1 MGWWGTSCLTS
12 LIFKKTN
19 MEYTNVKYGLLLS
32 EDQLAVLGNLRGYNR
47 MYVYKAICKK
57 TAIEPYDLVQRGIK
71 IHVNRG
77 ECLYPIQRM
86 EKDLNMNRKTIQE
99 IIHQLNM
106 VGVIKST
113 SDNRGTVHINQSLA
127 FWMLGD
133 LKTTIQNP
141 LYSRNPSC
149 QATKGIKAKSSKDTD
164 SIKESLKHSPL
175 FSSNRDSSSVPVSE
189 SAPISSAEL
198 LVEEHISS
206 PSPSVSVSEKSP
218 SLCVDKNK
226 SADQQRNSSKFAK
239 AHNLHQKHFGNKHK
253 H

>member
-1 MGWWGTSCLTS
+1 
-12 LIFKKTN
+12 
-19 MEYTNVKYGLLLS
+19 MEYTNAKYGLLLS

-47 MYVYKAICKK
+47 LYVYKSICKN
-57 TAIEPYDLVQRGIK
+57 TAIEPYDLIQRGIK

-86 EKDLNMNRKTIQE
+86 EKDLHMNRKTIQE

-106 VGVIKST
+106 VGIIKST

-127 FWMLGD
+127 FWMLKD

-149 QATKGIKAKSSKDTD
+149 QATKGVKSKSSIDAD
-164 SIKESLKHSPL
+164 SIKESANNSTPSPGETACVASPL
-175 FSSNRDSSSVPVSE
+175 PDSVPTYSAEVPVEENSSS
-189 SAPISSAEL
+189 L
-198 LVEEHISS
+198 ISS
-206 PSPSVSVSEKSP
+206 PSPSVPVSDNVPFSGRYKT
-218 SLCVDKNK
+218 NH
-226 SADQQRNSSKFAK
+226 ADQHRNSSKYAK
-239 AHNLHQKHFGNKHK
+239 VHNLHQKHFDNKHK

>member
-1 MGWWGTSCLTS
+1 
-12 LIFKKTN
+12 
-19 MEYTNVKYGLLLS
+19 MEYNNVKYGLLLS
-32 EDQLAVLGNLRGYNR
+32 EEQLAVLGNLRGYNR

-86 EKDLNMNRKTIQE
+86 EKDLHMNRKTIQE

-113 SDNRGTVHINQSLA
+113 SDNRGSVHINQSLA
-127 FWMLGD
+127 FWMLED

-149 QATKGIKAKSSKDTD
+149 QATKGIKSKSSKDTD
-164 SIKESLKHSPL
+164 CIKESTININPSPAETACV
-175 FSSNRDSSSVPVSE
+175 VPLPESE
-189 SAPISSAEL
+189 PTYSAEVA
-198 LVEEHISS
+198 VEEHSSSLISS
-206 PSPSVSVSEKSP
+206 PSPSISVSEKSP

-226 SADQQRNSSKFAK
+226 YADQQRNSSKFAK
-239 AHNLHQKHFGNKHK
+239 VHNLHQKHFGNKHK